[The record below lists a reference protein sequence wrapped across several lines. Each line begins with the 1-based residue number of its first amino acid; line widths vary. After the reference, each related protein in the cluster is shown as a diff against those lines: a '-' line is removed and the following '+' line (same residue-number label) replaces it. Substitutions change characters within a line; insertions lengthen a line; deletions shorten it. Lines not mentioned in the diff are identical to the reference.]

1 MADELYKTL
10 GVKKDAGDDEIKKA
24 YRKLARKYHPDR
36 NPGDKEAEEK
46 FKEVSA
52 AHDVLADPEKRKEY
66 DAGPSFAG
74 FGGAGGNPFG
84 GGNNP
89 FGGSG
94 GAQAGTFGADLGDI
108 FSGIFSRGGGGAR
121 ARAQSIR
128 GRDLET
134 EVDLGFDQAINGTQI
149 SVTVPKQERCE
160 TCHGSG
166 AAPGTSPVTCPRC
179 EGRGVDP
186 QNQGFFSISQ
196 PCPQCGGSGEIIEN
210 PCPTCGGS
218 GVTQQSKR
226 YKVNIPA
233 GVKDGTRI
241 RLAGKGEAGPR
252 GGPNG
257 DLYVTTRVA
266 ASPVFRRLDDG
277 NLEVTVPITIP
288 EAVRGGTIEVPTL
301 DGTKKIKVAPGTKHG
316 ALQRLRGEGAPKGK
330 GKGRGDIRYRLEIE
344 VPKDLSEEQEKAVDE
359 LATALNGH
367 DPRADL
373 LRKAGG

>member
-1 MADELYKTL
+1 VADELYKTL
-10 GVKKDAGDDEIKKA
+10 GVKKDASEDEIKKA
-24 YRKLARKYHPDR
+24 YRKLARQYHPDR
-36 NPGDKEAEEK
+36 NQGDKEAEEK

-52 AHDVLADPEKRKEY
+52 AHDVLSDPDKRKEY
-66 DAGPSFAG
+66 DAGPSFGG

-84 GGNNP
+84 GGGNP
-89 FGGSG
+89 FGGGG
-94 GAQAGTFGADLGDI
+94 GAQQGSFGADFGDI
-108 FSGIFSRGGGGAR
+108 LGGIFNRGGGGR
-121 ARAQSIR
+121 ARPQAVR

-134 EVDLGFDQAINGTQI
+134 EVDLEFDQAINGTQI
-149 SVTVPKQERCE
+149 SVTVPKQERCA

-179 EGRGVDP
+179 EGRGIDP

-196 PCPQCGGSGEIIEN
+196 PCPQCGGAGEIIED

-344 VPKDLSEEQEKAVDE
+344 VPKDLTEEQQKAVDE
-359 LATALNGH
+359 LASALNGH

-373 LRKAGG
+373 LREAGV

>member
-1 MADELYKTL
+1 VADELYKTL
-10 GVKKDAGDDEIKKA
+10 GVKKDASEDEIKKA
-24 YRKLARKYHPDR
+24 YRKLARQYHPDR
-36 NPGDKEAEEK
+36 NPGDKEAEDK

-52 AHDVLADPEKRKEY
+52 AHDVLSDPDKRKEY
-66 DAGPSFAG
+66 DAGPSFGG

-84 GGNNP
+84 AGNP
-89 FGGSG
+89 FGGG
-94 GAQAGTFGADLGDI
+94 GAQAGSFGGDFGDI
-108 FSGIFSRGGGGAR
+108 LSGIFNRGGGGGR
-121 ARAQSIR
+121 ARPQAIR

-134 EVDLGFDQAINGTQI
+134 EVDLDFDQAIKGTQI
-149 SVTVPKQERCE
+149 SVTVPKQERCS

-166 AAPGTSPVTCPRC
+166 AAPGTSPVICPRC
-179 EGRGVDP
+179 EGRGIDP

-196 PCPQCGGSGEIIEN
+196 PCPQCGGAGEIIED

-226 YKVNIPA
+226 YKVNVPA

-316 ALQRLRGEGAPKGK
+316 ALQRLRGEGAPKSK

-344 VPKDLSEEQEKAVDE
+344 VPKDLTEEQQKAVDE
-359 LATALNGH
+359 LASALNGH
-367 DPRADL
+367 EPRADL
-373 LRKAGG
+373 LRKAGV